1 MINLR
6 EQAEILRVNRDFYL
20 ANTSQYDQGREHF
33 YACDAVRIATDLDRI
48 TAGHSLKG
56 MKIVDIGCGTGH
68 LALVAAQRGGHDFH
82 CVDLNEHF
90 LEQTQAKL
98 QRYNPNIDLNCYET
112 DVENFVANYPE
123 VLRGANLVMLGA
135 LLQYVPNYLEIM
147 RTMGTLCPEATF
159 YITNTR
165 LDKESKQFL
174 LESLLIA
181 NDYRVHRLL
190 HGLST
195 SGERE
200 TGTKITV
207 EVDRDSLS
215 ATMQELDFAIDTYT
229 YTTFHTGLFNRLFRG
244 VQKVLPQLG
253 IYFTLV
259 AHGGRPHIN

>member
-20 ANTSQYDQGREHF
+20 ANASQYDQGREHF
-33 YACDAVRIATDLDRI
+33 YACDAVRTATDLDRI

-98 QRYNPNIDLNCYET
+98 RNYNPNIDLNCYET
-112 DVENFVANYPE
+112 DVENFVADYPE
-123 VLRGANLVMLGA
+123 VLREADLVMMGA
-135 LLQYVPNYLEIM
+135 LLQYVPNHLEIM
-147 RTMGTLCPEATF
+147 HTMGTLCAGATV

-165 LDKESKQFL
+165 IGKEGEQSL
-174 LESLLIA
+174 LESLLCA
-181 NDYRVHRLL
+181 VDYRVYRHL
-190 HGLST
+190 HGFPT
-195 SGERE
+195 NGERE
-200 TGTKITV
+200 TGTKVTV
-207 EVDRDSLS
+207 EVDRSSLS
-215 ATMQELDFAIDTYT
+215 ATMQELGFTIDTYT

-244 VQKVLPQLG
+244 VQKVLPQSG
-253 IYFTLV
+253 IYFTMV
-259 AHGGRPHIN
+259 AHGGHPPIN